1 MSFVRVGF
9 IVYFVRCL
17 ILYNIVGWIVVGVI
31 MKMNLKKING
41 NGLKFK

>member
-17 ILYNIVGWIVVGVI
+17 ILYNIVGW
-31 MKMNLKKING
+31 KSWCNNENEFKKING